1 MSLTFNDDEGK
12 NGVKQVRIGMFAVF
26 DGHAGAEASQMAS
39 KLLLD
44 YFLLH
49 TNFIRH
55 KASLSLTFK
64 KNYNGSSLFKEEDYS
79 DRLDSIVESYALPL
93 TESMHMEILKE
104 ALVRTI
110 HDIDTTF
117 SKEASENNLVSGST
131 ATVVLLVDGHIL
143 AAHVGDSKALLCSEK
158 FNTPDEV
165 QGTLLR
171 EFKRRRRIGYKDM
184 RLAASNGLTRLSAE
198 ELTKDH
204 HPDQVDERLRI
215 EACGGHVD
223 WTCVPRVNGQLAV
236 SRSIGDVKF
245 KRNDSYLVVSS
256 DEIYKKLTVQD
267 VCDLLPYGHSKGYE
281 MLKLFPSCHYPSAE
295 CIVKTAFEEG
305 SMDNLSA
312 IVVPLKSAGLLSKN
326 LQNRSSNDEAFSLQL
341 CIT

>member
-1 MSLTFNDDEGK
+1 MKVGRLQFLSLLN
-12 NGVKQVRIGMFAVF
+12 VAVVRRSHHNMNCESARLQGRRKYQEDHVFCDLHIPILFYVF
-26 DGHAGAEASQMAS
+26 DGHAGAEAGEMAS
-39 KLLLD
+39 KLLSD

-55 KASLSLTFK
+55 EASFSLTFK

-79 DRLDSIVESYALPL
+79 DQLDSIVESYALPL

-171 EFKRRRRIGYKDM
+171 EFKRRRRIGCKDM

-198 ELTKDH
+198 ELTRDH

-223 WTCVPRVNGQLAV
+223 WTYVLRVNGQLAV
-236 SRSIGDVKF
+236 SSSIGDVKF
-245 KRNDSYLVVSS
+245 KRFG
-256 DEIYKKLTVQD
+256 I
-267 VCDLLPYGHSKGYE
+267 
-281 MLKLFPSCHYPSAE
+281 
-295 CIVKTAFEEG
+295 
-305 SMDNLSA
+305 
-312 IVVPLKSAGLLSKN
+312 
-326 LQNRSSNDEAFSLQL
+326 FSLLYNINLEKKIKKILANL
-341 CIT
+341 CFCELWSAMVS

>member
-1 MSLTFNDDEGK
+1 MSLAFNDDEGK
-12 NGVKQVRIGMFAVF
+12 NGVKEVRIGMVAVF
-26 DGHAGAEASQMAS
+26 DGHAGAEAGEMAS
-39 KLLLD
+39 KLLSD

-49 TNFIRH
+49 TNFIQ
-55 KASLSLTFK
+55 
-64 KNYNGSSLFKEEDYS
+64 
-79 DRLDSIVESYALPL
+79 
-93 TESMHMEILKE
+93 

-171 EFKRRRRIGYKDM
+171 EFKRRRRIGCKDM

-198 ELTKDH
+198 ELTRDH

-223 WTCVPRVNGQLAV
+223 WTYVLRVNGQLAV
-236 SRSIGDVKF
+236 SSSIGDVKF

-256 DEIYKKLTVQD
+256 DGIYEKLTVQD

-295 CIVKTAFEEG
+295 CIVKTASEEG

>member
-1 MSLTFNDDEGK
+1 MKNHLPMSLTFNDDEGK
-12 NGVKQVRIGMFAVF
+12 NGVKEVRIGMVAVF
-26 DGHAGAEASQMAS
+26 DGHAGAEAGEM
-39 KLLLD
+39 
-44 YFLLH
+44 
-49 TNFIRH
+49 
-55 KASLSLTFK
+55 

-79 DRLDSIVESYALPL
+79 DQLDSIVESYALPL

-171 EFKRRRRIGYKDM
+171 EFKRRRRIGCKDM

-198 ELTKDH
+198 ELPRDH

-223 WTCVPRVNGQLAV
+223 WTYVLRVNGQLAV

-245 KRNDSYLVVSS
+245 KRVMDWRPLTRNDSYLVVSS
-256 DEIYKKLTVQD
+256 DGIYEKLTVQD

-295 CIVKTAFEEG
+295 CIVKTASEEG